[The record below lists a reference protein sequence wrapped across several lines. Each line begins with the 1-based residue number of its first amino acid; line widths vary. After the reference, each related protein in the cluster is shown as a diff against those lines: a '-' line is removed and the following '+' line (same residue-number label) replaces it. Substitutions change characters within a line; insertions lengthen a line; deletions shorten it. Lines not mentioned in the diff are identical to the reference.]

1 MIECRDESTGSHVT
15 RTSKYVELLGNELI
29 NKGLFPDE
37 VNPVELQ
44 LMVRAAP
51 LHDIGKIAISD
62 RILLKAGHLDDIEF
76 TVMKRHTEIGAALM
90 DRMYRRM
97 PAQRYLRYASLIA
110 GTHHER
116 YDGKGYPHGLAGDN
130 IPLCGR
136 IMAVVDVYD
145 ALMENRVY
153 RKGLGFVPACN
164 IIFENG
170 RTQFDPVIVN
180 VFREIQ
186 EKIRTAGT

>member
-1 MIECRDESTGSHVT
+1 MS
-15 RTSKYVELLGNELI
+15 
-29 NKGLFPDE
+29 
-37 VNPVELQ
+37 
-44 LMVRAAP
+44 RAAP

-62 RILLKAGHLDDIEF
+62 RILLKAGQLDDVEF
-76 TVMKRHTEIGAALM
+76 TVMRRHTEIGAALL

-110 GTHHER
+110 GSHHER
-116 YDGKGYPHGLAGDN
+116 YDGKGYPHGLAGDT

-145 ALMENRVY
+145 ALTENRVY
-153 RKGLGFVPACN
+153 RKGIGFDSACN
-164 IIFENG
+164 IIFENE

-180 VFREIQ
+180 AFRKIQ
-186 EKIRTAGT
+186 EQIVKAAGT

>member
-1 MIECRDESTGSHVT
+1 MS
-15 RTSKYVELLGNELI
+15 
-29 NKGLFPDE
+29 
-37 VNPVELQ
+37 
-44 LMVRAAP
+44 RATP

-62 RILLKAGHLDDIEF
+62 RILLKPGQLNDAEF
-76 TVMKRHTEIGAALM
+76 AVMKRHTEIGAALM

-110 GTHHER
+110 GSHHER
-116 YDGKGYPHGLAGDN
+116 YDGKGYPHGLVGDN

-145 ALMENRVY
+145 ALMEKRVY
-153 RKGLGFVPACN
+153 RKGIGFIPACN
-164 IIFENG
+164 IIFDNE

-180 VFREIQ
+180 AFRNIQ
-186 EKIRTAGT
+186 DQFMEAAGA